1 MKWIIN
7 NLKMNLTLP
16 DIIEYET
23 KLSKI
28 QSKHKIIV
36 CPSFPYLSYFNSSN
50 YYLGS
55 QDVSNQE
62 SGSLTG
68 EVSAKQLKSLNVK
81 YTIIGHSERK
91 KELSET
97 NNQVSGKIKRLFEN
111 DITPILC
118 IGELNKNSLT
128 PEEEI
133 KNNLEEIFK
142 DIIDIKNIIIAYEP
156 VWSIGTGDIPSNNHI
171 EKVVEYIKKWF
182 YNRFNICIDIIYG
195 GSVSINN
202 IQQLNNISNIDGY
215 LLGGTSLRI
224 DTLKEIIKCMEV

>member
-1 MKWIIN
+1 MKWIIS

-16 DIIEYET
+16 DIIEYE
-23 KLSKI
+23 KELSKI
-28 QSKHKIIV
+28 ESKSKIII

-81 YTIIGHSERK
+81 YTIIGHSERRQQ
-91 KELSET
+91 LSET
-97 NNQVSGKIKRLFEN
+97 NDQISGKLKRLFEN

-128 PEEEI
+128 TEEEI
-133 KNNLEEIFK
+133 KINLEEIFK
-142 DIIDIKNIIIAYEP
+142 DIININNIIVAYEP
-156 VWSIGTGDIPSNNHI
+156 VWSIGTGNIPSNSHI

-182 YNRFNICIDIIYG
+182 YNKYNIAIDVIYG
-195 GSVSINN
+195 GSVT
-202 IQQLNNISNIDGY
+202 LNNIKQLNDVSNIEGY
-215 LLGGTSLRI
+215 LLGGTSLNI
-224 DTLKEIIKCMEV
+224 DTLKEIIKYMEV